1 MPDLANSVTIAITTK
16 DRWSELRSSLEHLV
30 DVGLGRLPLI
40 VADDGSAIA
49 CPFSFSFWLGP
60 VAVRRVETQLGLIEQ
75 RNRLATLIP
84 TKYALSLDDDSYPV
98 AGCLT
103 AAVKFAE
110 QTADLLCAGFP
121 IYNPLEKSYQ
131 SQSTSVEP
139 YPVRAFIGCGHLMHL
154 PRFRALGG
162 YRAELTHQGEEAD
175 LAARGFLKGLRCYHF
190 PGLLIHHLASNAGRS
205 WQRMDYFGSR
215 NVFLWNDWFV
225 PPLLRPFQQTRTFLG
240 RTRLFLQLRRRA
252 IWQGQ
257 VEGLLAVRKYRA
269 FRQSFSWEQY
279 RAWRELKPH

>member
-1 MPDLANSVTIAITTK
+1 MPDLANSVTIAITTR
-16 DRWSELRSSLEHLV
+16 DRWSELRSSLEHLI

-40 VADDGSAIA
+40 VADDGSAVA
-49 CPFSFSFWLGP
+49 CPFSFSFWPGV

-139 YPVRAFIGCGHLMHL
+139 YPVRAFIGCGHLMDL

-162 YRAELTHQGEEAD
+162 YRAELTHQGEEA
-175 LAARGFLKGLRCYHF
+175 
-190 PGLLIHHLASNAGRS
+190 
-205 WQRMDYFGSR
+205 
-215 NVFLWNDWFV
+215 
-225 PPLLRPFQQTRTFLG
+225 
-240 RTRLFLQLRRRA
+240 
-252 IWQGQ
+252 
-257 VEGLLAVRKYRA
+257 
-269 FRQSFSWEQY
+269 
-279 RAWRELKPH
+279 